1 MEMEKNMQANVGAA
15 AKAGLFTRAV
25 ASANISLA
33 IQFLLGMYI
42 NLYVNFPTGGPAADW
57 SFAWHTWPVAA
68 HIILGT
74 LILLF
79 SINTL
84 VQAIRLK
91 NRHWIK
97 FASIGVAAM
106 LLSVL
111 GGERFITTQNDL
123 GSYFMSFGFLV
134 GILVLNWG
142 LHTQ

>member
-1 MEMEKNMQANVGAA
+1 MEMEKGMQTNVGAT
-15 AKAGLFTRAV
+15 AKPGLFARSV
-25 ASANISLA
+25 AAANISLA
-33 IQFLLGMYI
+33 IQFLFGMYI
-42 NLYVNFPTGGPAADW
+42 NLYVKFPSSGPADTW
-57 SFAWHTWPVAA
+57 RFALHSWPVVV
-68 HIILGT
+68 HIILGI
-74 LILLF
+74 LILLS

-84 VQAIRLK
+84 VTAIRLK

-97 FASIGVAAM
+97 FTSIGVAAM

-111 GGERFITTQNDL
+111 GGERFITTQNEL